1 MHWPEPITTKEVEP
15 DQGPVLVTVE
25 YRIEPKH
32 REQFLRAISLYARM
46 LRRDGAYEVGIFEDP
61 ADEGRFVET
70 FMTDSWLDHLRLHQR
85 LTKADQKVEEAVRR
99 FQVDGEPK
107 ATHLILARPR
117 N

>member
-1 MHWPEPITTKEVEP
+1 M
-15 DQGPVLVTVE
+15 
-25 YRIEPKH
+25 
-32 REQFLRAISLYARM
+32 SLYARL

-85 LTKADQKVEEAVRR
+85 LTNADRRVEEAVHRY
-99 FQVDGEPK
+99 QVGGEPK